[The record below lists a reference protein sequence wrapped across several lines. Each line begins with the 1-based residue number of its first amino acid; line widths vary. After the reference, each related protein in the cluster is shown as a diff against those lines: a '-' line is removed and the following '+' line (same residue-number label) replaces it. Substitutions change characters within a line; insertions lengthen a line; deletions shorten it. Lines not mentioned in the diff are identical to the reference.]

1 MQKDSLES
9 AKATVGPCSDI
20 FVVNGSAANTQGVA
34 RLISLMAEHGLPF
47 YQSAGKG
54 PASGPA
60 GLIGAGDTLIV
71 KVNSQWAERGGTSTD
86 VVKSLIQAIA
96 AHPDGFKGE
105 VVIADN
111 GQAQYGTAGK
121 GGFLDWPQNNAED
134 KTQSNQKVADSFK
147 DFKCSTYLWDKITT
161 TGVKEYDQEDD
172 QDGYICEECLNVKN
186 GFMVSYPK
194 FKTCHGTRISLKKG
208 VWDPA
213 AKKYDSARLKF
224 INVPIL
230 KSHFIY
236 GVTGC
241 VKHYMGVVSDKLT
254 AQLGARSH
262 QLVGVGGMGS
272 EMVGTRYP
280 VLNILDATWVNA
292 KPKGGPMTPYAAATR
307 ADVLIGG
314 LDPAAIDHW
323 ASRQILMKLAAEA
336 GHTDLTTLDPEYRQG
351 NSFGAWLKL
360 ACEEINLGGKDA
372 TLDPLQMNVFVAE
385 I

>member
-1 MQKDSLES
+1 M
-9 AKATVGPCSDI
+9 KATANPASDI
-20 FVVNGSAANTQGVA
+20 FVVNGPAANTAGVG
-34 RLISLMAEHGLPF
+34 RLISLMAEQGLAF
-47 YQSAGKG
+47 YQSARKG
-54 PASGPA
+54 PASSPS
-60 GLIGAGDTLIV
+60 GLIGAGDTLII

-111 GQAQYGTAGK
+111 GQAQYGTTGK
-121 GGFLDWPQNNAED
+121 GGFLDYPQNNAED
-134 KTQSNQKVADSFK
+134 QSQSNQKVADSFK
-147 DFKCSTYLWDKITT
+147 TFKSSTYLWDNITT
-161 TGVKEYDQEDD
+161 TRVKEYEQGDD
-172 QDGYICEECLNVKN
+172 QDGYICEDCLNAKN
-186 GFMVSYPK
+186 GFMISYPK
-194 FKTCHGTRISLKKG
+194 FITRHGTHISLKNG

-213 AKKYDSARLKF
+213 AKKYDSARLKL

-280 VLNILDATWVNA
+280 VLNVMDATWVNA
-292 KPKGGPMTPYAAATR
+292 KPKGGPMTPYAAGTR
-307 ADVLIGG
+307 ADVIVGG
-314 LDPAAIDHW
+314 LDPGAIDHW
-323 ASRQILMKLAAEA
+323 ASRNILMKLAAEA
-336 GHTDLTTLDPEYRQG
+336 GFTDLTTLDPEFREG
-351 NSFGAWLKL
+351 KSFGAWLTL
-360 ACEEINLGGKDA
+360 ACEEISAAGKAA
-372 TLDPLQMNVFVAE
+372 TLDPRQMNVFVAE